1 MSRTYVLFLQPATF
15 KSVSLQNEKRSDIR
29 RVNSLSIIIVAEN
42 QLLMEILKMHNQQGF
57 ESDNDSCSID
67 KKDKHPPL
75 KRVWFIIFVV
85 LIAIDTI
92 VFLLLRT
99 ALRYC
104 RWKNHY
110 YCTDIN

>member
-1 MSRTYVLFLQPATF
+1 
-15 KSVSLQNEKRSDIR
+15 
-29 RVNSLSIIIVAEN
+29 
-42 QLLMEILKMHNQQGF
+42 MHNQQGL
-57 ESDNDSCSID
+57 ESDNDSCNID
-67 KKDKHPPL
+67 KKDKHPPPQESVVYYFRRAHSDRHNNV
-75 KRVWFIIFVV
+75 RV
-85 LIAIDTI
+85 